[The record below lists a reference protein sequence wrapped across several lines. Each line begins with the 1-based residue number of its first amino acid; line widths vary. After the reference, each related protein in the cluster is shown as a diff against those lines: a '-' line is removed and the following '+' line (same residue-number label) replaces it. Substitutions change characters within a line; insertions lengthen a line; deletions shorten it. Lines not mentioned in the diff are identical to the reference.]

1 MTLLKKEIFVN
12 FPKFSIILFLLI
24 FSFSIARAGNVS
36 SVEFFSSSLDR
47 NWSYTVYLPEG
58 YKDSDLKYPVVY
70 LLHGNGGNE
79 RDWLVNGK
87 IEHTLDKLISSGEIP
102 PVIAVTP
109 DVGTGWYVDRKE
121 KFESAFIK
129 DLLPEIDGRFRTVP
143 DRFGRFLAGFSMGG
157 YGALRFA
164 FIYPELFSAAGL
176 INPAIYAPEPPESS
190 SATKVGVFGEPY
202 DGNIW
207 KSLNYPAY
215 IEEFLEK
222 NIKVPVYIVSGD
234 DDYFNIEL
242 HATLL
247 YEELRKSGQP
257 AELRI
262 YNGGHTWEFASKR
275 IGDVLKYIL
284 FCSPENGK
292 NCN

>member
-1 MTLLKKEIFVN
+1 MN

-36 SVEFFSSSLDR
+36 SVEFFSNSLDR
-47 NWSYTVYLPEG
+47 NWAYTVYLPEG
-58 YKDSDLKYPVVY
+58 YKDSALRYPVVY

-79 RDWLVNGK
+79 QDWLLNGK
-87 IEHTLDKLISSGEIP
+87 IVNTLDKLISSGEIP
-102 PVIAVTP
+102 PVIVITP

-121 KFESAFIK
+121 KFEAAFIK
-129 DLLPEIDGRFRTVP
+129 DLIPEIDDRFRTVP
-143 DRFGRFLAGFSMGG
+143 DRYGRFIAGFSMGG

-164 FIYPELFSAAGL
+164 FVYPELFCAAGL
-176 INPAIYAPEPPESS
+176 INPAIYAPEPPETS
-190 SATKVGVFGEPY
+190 SARKVGVFGDPY

-207 KSLNYPAY
+207 KSFNYPAF

-222 NIKVPVYIVSGD
+222 NIKVPLYIVSGD

-262 YNGGHTWEFASKR
+262 YNGGHTWEFASER
-275 IGDVLKYIL
+275 IGEVLKYIL

>member
-1 MTLLKKEIFVN
+1 MN
-12 FPKFSIILFLLI
+12 FPKCSIILFLLI

-36 SVEFFSSSLDR
+36 SVEFFSSFLDR
-47 NWSYTVYLPEG
+47 NWSYTVYLPED

-87 IEHTLDKLISSGEIP
+87 IENTLDRLISFGEIP

-143 DRFGRFLAGFSMGG
+143 YRSGRFLAGFSMGG

-164 FIYPELFSAAGL
+164 FLYPELFSAAGL
-176 INPAIYAPEPPESS
+176 INPAIYAPEPPETS

-207 KSLNYPAY
+207 KSLNYPVY
-215 IEEFLEK
+215 IETFIKK
-222 NIKVPVYIVSGD
+222 NTKLPIYIICGD

-242 HATLL
+242 HSTIL

-262 YNGGHTWEFASKR
+262 YNGGHTWEFASEQ
-275 IGDVLKYIL
+275 IGEVLKYIL
-284 FCSPENGK
+284 LCSSENS
-292 NCN
+292 N